1 MYNTVI
7 FDLDGTLLNT
17 LDDLCDSTNYALA
30 KNGFPI
36 RTVTEVR
43 RFVGNGIKKLIE
55 RALPAGTGEQE
66 FEMTFRDFKEYYG
79 IHCNDKTAPYEGII
93 PLLKSLKEKGI
104 KVAIASNKVT
114 SAVLTLDEIY
124 FKGLTDAA
132 CGADENTPTKPAPDM
147 VEKILAGLK
156 AEKSTTLYVGD
167 SQVDVATAKNAGLR
181 MVAVL
186 WGFRDREELEEA
198 GVADFIENPM
208 ELLDFFNEENI

>member
-93 PLLKSLKEKGI
+93 PLLKSLKEKEI

-132 CGADENTPTKPAPDM
+132 CGVDENTPTKPAPDM

-198 GVADFIENPM
+198 GAADFIENPK